1 MRRNNGIFPTL
12 VFLILAVLICVI
24 ASLTVSASETPKLSA
39 RAATLYEPKSGR
51 FLYSHNEDTRLAMA
65 STTKIMTALVAAQ
78 KLSPDETVI
87 IPKEA
92 VGTEGSS
99 AYLTEGEEL
108 TVKEL
113 LYALLLRSA
122 NDASVSL
129 AIHTSGSVESFA
141 LLMNEKADALGLK
154 DTNFTNPHGLPDEE
168 HFTSAHDLAIIA
180 AEALKDPL
188 ISEICA
194 TQKAVITSNTSTR
207 TFLNHNKLLHLYDGC
222 VGVKTGFTKAAGRC
236 LVGAALRDG
245 VTLISVTLNAP
256 DDWNDHKRLFDLGF
270 ELTESRLLA
279 RRGEYSYSLPVIG
292 ADGAAAVKAELSS
305 DVRAVLLKTDKAPA
319 ADVRLSRYFTAP
331 IEAGQKLGE
340 VIFTLDGKVIA
351 RGELTAKESVPK
363 AKKKGFLAKIKDF
376 FKK

>member
-1 MRRNNGIFPTL
+1 MRRNNGFFPTFI
-12 VFLILAVLICVI
+12 FLILALLICI
-24 ASLTVSASETPKLSA
+24 TASLTVSATETTRLSA
-39 RAATLYEPKSGR
+39 KAATLYEPASGR

-65 STTKIMTALVAAQ
+65 STTKIMTALVASQ
-78 KLSPDETVI
+78 KLSPYETVV

-129 AIHTSGSVESFA
+129 ALHTSGSIESFA
-141 LLMNEKADALGLK
+141 LLMNEKADELGLK

-194 TQKAVITSNTSTR
+194 TQKAVITSNTLTR

-236 LVGAALRDG
+236 LVGAAKRDG
-245 VTLISVTLNAP
+245 VTLISVTLDAP

-270 ELTESRLLA
+270 ELTESKLLA
-279 RRGEYSYSLPVIG
+279 KKGEFSYSLPVIG
-292 ADGAAAVKAELSS
+292 AEENAVVKAELDA
-305 DVRAVLLKTDKAPA
+305 DVRAVLLKSDHPPVAE
-319 ADVRLSRYFTAP
+319 VRLNRYFTAP
-331 IEAGQKLGE
+331 IKAGQKLGE
-340 VIFTLDGKVIA
+340 VVFTLDGKLIA
-351 RGELTAKESVPK
+351 KGEISAKNSVPP
-363 AKKKGFLAKIKDF
+363 AKKKGFFTKIKDF

>member
-1 MRRNNGIFPTL
+1 MRRNNGIFPAL
-12 VFLILAVLICVI
+12 VFIMLAVLICVI
-24 ASLTVSASETPKLSA
+24 ASLTVSASESPKLSA
-39 RAATLYEPKSGR
+39 KAATLYEPASGR
-51 FLYSHNEDTRLAMA
+51 FLYSHSEDTRLAMA
-65 STTKIMTALVAAQ
+65 STTKIMTALVATQ
-78 KLSPDETVI
+78 RLSPDETVV

-113 LYALLLRSA
+113 LYAILLRSA

-129 AIHTSGSVESFA
+129 ALHVSGSIESFA

-180 AEALKDPL
+180 AEALKNPL

-236 LVGAALRDG
+236 LVGAATRDG
-245 VTLISVTLNAP
+245 VTLISVTLDAP

-279 RRGEYSYSLPVIG
+279 RKSEYSYSLPVIG
-292 ADGAAAVKAELSS
+292 AEGAVLVRAELDS
-305 DVRAVLLKTDKAPA
+305 DVRAVLLKSDQTPT

-331 IEAGQKLGE
+331 IASGQKLGE
-340 VIFTLDGKVIA
+340 VVFTLDGKVIA
-351 RGELTAKESVPK
+351 KGAISAKESVPS
-363 AKKKGFLAKIKDF
+363 AKKKGILTKIKDF